1 MIRISRARRNA
12 LYRSLRADLKEFH
25 QLLDLAD
32 SRDPEKI
39 EECEQIG
46 RRLVDLLRLIQD
58 GGIGWGYPDGDGPH
72 ELTLPPEEL
81 RRIIEAE
88 RGSLASLEETF
99 RAERDEFE
107 EPWQRA
113 RKGREACNSILDQLR
128 GRAQ

>member
-12 LYRSLRADLKEFH
+12 LYRSLQEELKDFH
-25 QLLDLAD
+25 QLLELAG

-39 EECEQIG
+39 EECEEIG
-46 RRLVDLLRLIQD
+46 QRMADVLRLIQD
-58 GGIGWGYPDGDGPH
+58 GGIGWGFPSGDHPH
-72 ELTLPPEEL
+72 ELTLPPKEL

-88 RGSLASLEETF
+88 RGSLASLEENL

-113 RKGREACNSILDQLR
+113 KKGREACNSILDQLN
-128 GRAQ
+128 GG